1 MLGNWNPTENC
12 FLTIYHPSFMMHWWV
27 MLNFGPVEWSL
38 YLCAGKCALFHCC
51 EYGAGKAHPCE
62 MIATRQALHIC
73 WQDSQFRIWEHWCEP
88 FACLNHMDMSISLSS
103 AFSVFLNSF
112 LCAPFVK
119 YRSVFWDQPFC
130 LEELCC
136 VGVFMASCNMVA
148 DWRERP
154 SLLLTVWSTSRRTSV
169 QGFWAF
175 DYNSSLAAS
184 GCFLHLDNWILW
196 NLLQKMI
203 HWKLARFKQTCS
215 QFLFLETCDSNGG
228 KGTDMCYDM

>member
-1 MLGNWNPTENC
+1 MEQAKHTPVKWLQQDKHSIFVGRILNSEFENIGVNPLHV
-12 FLTIYHPSFMMHWWV
+12 LTTWTWAF
-27 MLNFGPVEWSL
+27 
-38 YLCAGKCALFHCC
+38 
-51 EYGAGKAHPCE
+51 PCP
-62 MIATRQALHIC
+62 L
-73 WQDSQFRIWEHWCEP
+73 P
-88 FACLNHMDMSISLSS
+88 
-103 AFSVFLNSF
+103 SVFLNSF

-136 VGVFMASCNMVA
+136 VGVFMATCNMVA